1 MTYLTRTLVNDF
13 HRQLTHVLKAED
25 VLDKVFLG
33 HICTAMML
41 NEFELVIWCFSLY
54 TILNQYQM
62 IEDLVKDD
70 GYKENLIKFASSE
83 ELVISCAIF
92 AKFVANSLEE
102 NQAQLIIRDLQLNG
116 KLLVDMFEQIR
127 FIIDDPI
134 SIEAFYSEMRMCND
148 PKTGQ
153 HAEDYNQMVN
163 QMVLDSKPRT
173 GPIGGGM
180 QVGTG
185 ISPSFDTMYKNTYGI
200 QQQPQAPQ
208 HNVFNPS
215 QPAEQLATIIKR
227 ESEP

>member
-1 MTYLTRTLVNDF
+1 MTRTLVNDF
-13 HRQLTHVLKAED
+13 HRQLTQVLKPED

-116 KLLVDMFEQIR
+116 KLLVEMFEQIR
-127 FIIDDPI
+127 FIIDDPV

-148 PKTGQ
+148 PKTG
-153 HAEDYNQMVN
+153 
-163 QMVLDSKPRT
+163 
-173 GPIGGGM
+173 
-180 QVGTG
+180 
-185 ISPSFDTMYKNTYGI
+185 
-200 QQQPQAPQ
+200 
-208 HNVFNPS
+208 
-215 QPAEQLATIIKR
+215 
-227 ESEP
+227 